1 MIRESYDRNVSIN
14 FTKKLTYSTENNVT
28 TEEDSQSNGNIKLY
42 AEVVQDTVLIS
53 NDSTNFHKI
62 YRQLLR
68 LQNTSKIETSRPK
81 YVPFQLIL
89 PMFYLQNMRRYFLV
103 LRNYRGYHHL
113 KFLIVVIIIVY
124 LSISVWNLFS
134 IWVKRF

>member
-14 FTKKLTYSTENNVT
+14 FTKKLTYSTENDVT

-103 LRNYRGYHHL
+103 LSKEVLTDSEIKVHERFRTCS
-113 KFLIVVIIIVY
+113 Y
-124 LSISVWNLFS
+124 LAQD
-134 IWVKRF
+134 

>member
-14 FTKKLTYSTENNVT
+14 FTKKLTYSTENDVT

-62 YRQLLR
+62 YRQ
-68 LQNTSKIETSRPK
+68 
-81 YVPFQLIL
+81 F
-89 PMFYLQNMRRYFLV
+89 FG
-103 LRNYRGYHHL
+103 YR
-113 KFLIVVIIIVY
+113 IPQ
-124 LSISVWNLFS
+124 
-134 IWVKRF
+134 R